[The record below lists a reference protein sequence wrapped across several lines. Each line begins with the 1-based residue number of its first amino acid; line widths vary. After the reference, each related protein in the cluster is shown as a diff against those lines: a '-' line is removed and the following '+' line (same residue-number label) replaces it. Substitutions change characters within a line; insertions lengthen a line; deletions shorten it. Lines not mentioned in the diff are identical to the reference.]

1 MAQARGKAPKRTQK
15 QKRSAAPRRGAG
27 SKGSSSASSGSDDV
41 RQAIESGEPRLT
53 GHRADDH
60 VSGQT
65 GDAARTKRARN
76 KTSKDSP
83 EQAWESGRPEAMP

>member
-1 MAQARGKAPKRTQK
+1 MAQSRGKTPNRTQK
-15 QKRSAAPRRGAG
+15 RKAAGSVAPRRGG
-27 SKGSSSASSGSDDV
+27 GSASSGRDDV

-53 GHRADDH
+53 GHRAEDH

-65 GDAARTKRARN
+65 GGSARTQRART